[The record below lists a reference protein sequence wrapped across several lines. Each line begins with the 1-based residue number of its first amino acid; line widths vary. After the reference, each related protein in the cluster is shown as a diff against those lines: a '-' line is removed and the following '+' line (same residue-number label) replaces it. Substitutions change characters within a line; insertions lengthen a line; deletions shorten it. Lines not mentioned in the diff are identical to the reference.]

1 MCIELNRFIKLINE
15 NFKDISN
22 EENESLVIAIFRD
35 LDKQELW
42 NDRSALY
49 SYIKGSNSLNQH
61 IDYIENNIKQGL
73 FIEPFK
79 TWTDIPDWYLPDLS
93 HEGLSFTTPTKRNFY
108 IPKFII
114 QTITQKF
121 PTKTNLNDLSFFA
134 WENHLLPPFIKG
146 LEYPKNEYY
155 NDFTKLDDKQKS
167 LIAFFLCHR
176 FEEKQIIFDKP
187 DKTQKNFFYEY
198 WLPYLKV
205 LFSDINLFD
214 SDNMD

>member
-1 MCIELNRFIKLINE
+1 MDGYTRLVSSRFK
-15 NFKDISN
+15 S
-22 EENESLVIAIFRD
+22 
-35 LDKQELW
+35 W
-42 NDRSALY
+42 
-49 SYIKGSNSLNQH
+49 
-61 IDYIENNIKQGL
+61 
-73 FIEPFK
+73 
-79 TWTDIPDWYLPDLS
+79 
-93 HEGLSFTTPTKRNFY
+93 GLSFTTPTKRNFY

-187 DKTQKNFFYEY
+187 DKTQKTFFYEY

-214 SDNMD
+214 SDNMDWSLTLKPKNKAKNKGNGGWDDRFGEKLESRCGQYGDTGLPKTGRGLLATKPSECDGRRCVGYQ